1 MNVKGLMMSEH
12 ISTYYF
18 VAGDYI
24 KDTFFTL
31 NRFLKTC
38 QWKNNFDFKKQ
49 RFGVHSVTLI
59 SHTQIYKTKMLKE
72 N

>member
-1 MNVKGLMMSEH
+1 MNVKGLMMTEH

-24 KDTFFTL
+24 KDRFFTL
-31 NRFLKTC
+31 NRFLKSASG
-38 QWKNNFDFKKQ
+38 KKHKKPT
-49 RFGVHSVTLI
+49 FGIHSTTLI
-59 SHTQIYKTKMLKE
+59 SQIQIYKKTKMLKG